1 MGSYSIFIT
10 SGIVWVV
17 LYVVFH
23 MSMQKMGCFNARR
36 GEIIPFLV
44 CICISRHS
52 LRTDLFSWVGG
63 YGRALIIGSYSI
75 SITSGNVW
83 VAF

>member
-63 YGRALIIGSYSI
+63 IREGTHYRVLFNFSH
-75 SITSGNVW
+75 
-83 VAF
+83 F